1 MIISSRAREVF
12 VPACA
17 GYPRI
22 ATLSSAQQALPAKKR
37 LLISDAQFF
46 DAEDIDAEDI
56 ITL

>member
-1 MIISSRAREVF
+1 MIFSSRARGVF

-37 LLISDAQFF
+37 LLMSDAQFF
-46 DAEDIDAEDI
+46 DAEVIGAEDI
-56 ITL
+56 VTL